1 MLRTEEV
8 SMPRKIMIIDD
19 EEDMRVYMQTLFR
32 KAGYDTDTAIN
43 GEDALN
49 RIEQIK
55 PDLITLDILMPQKSG
70 LKFFQTLRERDDTKD
85 LPVIVVSGITGHS
98 EFFEKEALGGPTI
111 FVEKP
116 IEPDSILSQIR
127 ELLGE

>member
-1 MLRTEEV
+1 
-8 SMPRKIMIIDD
+8 MPRRIMIIDD

-32 KAGYDTDTAIN
+32 KAGYETDTAVN
-43 GEDALN
+43 GEDALR
-49 RIEQIK
+49 RIDEIK

-70 LKFFQTLRERDDTKD
+70 LKFFQALRERHDTKD
-85 LPVIVVSGITGHS
+85 LPVIVVSGISGHS
-98 EFFEKEALGGPTI
+98 EFFARESLGGPTI

-116 IEPDSILSQIR
+116 IEPDSILSQVR